1 VFPPEFIFFRESSHV
16 AEHVAN
22 MSSSTQPFDTPNSI
36 TTSNIHDIAAFSVV
50 AELASRT
57 SSAAFPTRVKPD
69 PDAPQ
74 TSKPSRANNTVYV
87 PVKCEDGLDRTQTLK
102 SSSSSNNSSAT
113 SSTSTKVQRFVQKL
127 WNIVNAGS
135 ALVGWNASG
144 TRIVVH
150 KPKQFAEQILPRYFN
165 TCNLSSFTRQLHFYG
180 FKKTLGRKRSR
191 QENWECEHEWFA
203 RNHPEW
209 LTRITRKRCNVQ
221 LASQEET
228 SELRK
233 QLRTLQDTVARQQK
247 QLESLASMML
257 ALSRE
262 KKNKSTTKERLPDD
276 STGPTADS
284 FETESPSCDAGY
296 AMEDFVSGGFGLPI
310 EDFNKNN
317 NSPATGTNYWS

>member
-1 VFPPEFIFFRESSHV
+1 
-16 AEHVAN
+16 
-22 MSSSTQPFDTPNSI
+22 MSSSTQSFDAPNSI

-57 SSAAFPTRVKPD
+57 PGAAFPTRVKPD
-69 PDAPQ
+69 PDAPKISK
-74 TSKPSRANNTVYV
+74 TSSNNTIFV
-87 PVKCEDGLDRTQTLK
+87 PVKHENELPDHAVTLK
-102 SSSSSNNSSAT
+102 SSSSSNNSSSAST
-113 SSTSTKVQRFVQKL
+113 TSTKVQRFVQKL

-228 SELRK
+228 AELRK

-262 KKNKSTTKERLPDD
+262 KKNKPKTKERLPDD
-276 STGPTADS
+276 DVDS
-284 FETESPSCDAGY
+284 AVESFDTESPSCDASY
-296 AMEDFVSGGFGLPI
+296 AMADLVNGGFGLPI
-310 EDFNKNN
+310 EDFNKQ
-317 NSPATGTNYWS
+317 SPTTGSNYWS